1 MLATPQARPSLGNPD
16 VSGREEGFLT
26 SGRPWPSGP
35 FDNPM
40 IPSDRPAAAAKPAE
54 RPEEAVPSPEAA
66 TGVECRAE
74 TSSAAAAAAAAARS
88 LERRGSAEHA
98 RWGGSAARLR
108 LREGSPGP
116 GPDPRRRGGA
126 IQASCRGR
134 RSA

>member
-1 MLATPQARPSLGNPD
+1 MPATPQARPSLGNPD

-54 RPEEAVPSPEAA
+54 RPEEAVPGSEAA

-74 TSSAAAAAAAAARS
+74 TSSAAAAAAARS
-88 LERRGSAEHA
+88 LSSVA
-98 RWGGSAARLR
+98 
-108 LREGSPGP
+108 
-116 GPDPRRRGGA
+116 
-126 IQASCRGR
+126 R
-134 RSA
+134 RSMRAGAGALPDCACARAAPGEALTLAG

>member
-1 MLATPQARPSLGNPD
+1 MPATPQARPSLGNPD

-40 IPSDRPAAAAKPAE
+40 IPSGRRGAAAKPAE
-54 RPEEAVPSPEAA
+54 RPGEAVPGPEAA
-66 TGVECRAE
+66 TGVESRAE
-74 TSSAAAAAAAAARS
+74 TSSAAAASAAAGS
-88 LERRGSAEHA
+88 LERSGSAEHA
-98 RWGGSAARLR
+98 RWGESAARLR
-108 LREGSPGP
+108 LREGSPGR

-126 IQASCRGR
+126 VQRARRGP